1 MTALTLPRC
10 VVTYTAG
17 HAYPFRSDLPG
28 ETATLLSYVPTL
40 PAGYHWATGSEV
52 RGPHTV
58 LDAEAVALLLYASYL
73 DPMAADDHAV
83 IAAVHV
89 GLGDTHDTKHA
100 RVALAIDLATDAEVA
115 NARMRACTVRAC
127 RLCQVEA

>member
-1 MTALTLPRC
+1 MTTLTLPRC

-40 PAGYHWATGSEV
+40 PDGYHWATDAEV

-73 DPMAADDHAV
+73 DPMAVDDHAV
-83 IAAVHV
+83 IAAVHLE
-89 GLGDTHDTKHA
+89 LGDTHTTQHA
-100 RVALAIDLATDAEVA
+100 RVVYAIDLAVNAETA
-115 NARMRACTVRAC
+115 NARLRACKVRAC
-127 RLCQVEA
+127 LLCTVTP

>member
-17 HAYPFRSDLPG
+17 HAYPFRSNLPG
-28 ETATLLSYVPTL
+28 ESATLLSYVPTL
-40 PAGYHWATGSEV
+40 PDGFHWATDAEV
-52 RGPHTV
+52 RGPHTI

-73 DPMAADDHAV
+73 DPMAADDPAV
-83 IAAVHV
+83 IAAVHAE
-89 GLGDTHDTKHA
+89 LGDTQRA
-100 RVALAIDLATDAEVA
+100 RVAFALDLATDAEFA

-127 RLCQVEA
+127 QLCRMES

>member
-28 ETATLLSYVPTL
+28 ESATLLSYVPTL
-40 PAGYHWATGSEV
+40 PDGFHWATDAEV
-52 RGPHTV
+52 RGPHAI

-73 DPMAADDHAV
+73 DPMAVDDHAV
-83 IAAVHV
+83 IAAVHQE
-89 GLGDTHDTKHA
+89 LGDTHSTQHA
-100 RVALAIDLATDAEVA
+100 RVVLALDLAMDAEFA
-115 NARMRACTVRAC
+115 SARLRACTVRAC
-127 RLCQVEA
+127 RLCEVTP